1 MKYHGKFE
9 SPRKSRRMTM
19 VAALALALVLT
30 VSAGGTLAWL
40 TTHSEGLTNTFTPA
54 KIEGEVKET
63 FENPFDT
70 KSNVYIQNTSDVP
83 VYVRVALVPTWTK
96 AETVENVTK
105 YVPVAEPVTG
115 TDVSIDGVN
124 WDKFK
129 PTDSD
134 WVQGNDGYYYY
145 TKPLAAKDSDG
156 STTPNLFNV
165 ANAVPKDGY
174 HMNLQVLLQMIQAE
188 PADAVKDAWK
198 AGVSDV
204 SNGSLT
210 IKAGN

>member
-1 MKYHGKFE
+1 MAGKHVE
-9 SPRKSRRMTM
+9 SRKRIKLST
-19 VAALALALVLT
+19 VLVIAAALALVTAI
-30 VSAGGTLAWL
+30 GGTMAWL

-54 KIEGEVKET
+54 TVSGNILEGENGYTFDGNTKESVRI
-63 FENPFDT
+63 E
-70 KSNVYIQNTSDVP
+70 NTSDVP
-83 VYVRVALVPTWTK
+83 VYVRVALVPTWVMK
-96 AETVENVTK
+96 ENDK

-124 WDKFK
+124 WDNFK
-129 PTDSD
+129 PTDSN

>member
-1 MKYHGKFE
+1 MAGKHME
-9 SPRKSRRMTM
+9 SRKRIKLST
-19 VAALALALVLT
+19 VLVIAAALALVTAI
-30 VSAGGTLAWL
+30 GGTMAWL

-54 KIEGEVKET
+54 TISGEVKET
-63 FENPFDT
+63 FNNPFNT
-70 KSNVYIQNTSDVP
+70 KNNVYIQNTSDVP

-188 PADAVKDAWK
+188 GVNAEGKRPVELAWGITVNAD
-198 AGVSDV
+198 G
-204 SNGSLT
+204 T
-210 IKAGN
+210 ISK

>member
-1 MKYHGKFE
+1 MAGKHME
-9 SPRKSRRMTM
+9 SRKRIKLST
-19 VAALALALVLT
+19 VLVIAAALALVTAI
-30 VSAGGTLAWL
+30 GGTMAWL
-40 TTHSEGLTNTFTPA
+40 TTHSEGLSNTFTPA
-54 KIEGEVKET
+54 TISGEVKET
-63 FENPFDT
+63 FNNPFNT
-70 KSNVYIQNTSDVP
+70 KNNVYIQNTSDVP

-188 PADAVKDAWK
+188 GVNAEGKRPVELAWGITVNAD
-198 AGVSDV
+198 GTI
-204 SNGSLT
+204 SN
-210 IKAGN
+210 

>member
-1 MKYHGKFE
+1 MAGKHME
-9 SPRKSRRMTM
+9 SRKRIKLST
-19 VAALALALVLT
+19 VLVIAAALALVTAI
-30 VSAGGTLAWL
+30 GGTMAWL

-54 KIEGEVKET
+54 KIEGKVKET

-83 VYVRVALVPTWTK
+83 VYVRVALVPTWVM
-96 AETVENVTK
+96 EENNK
-105 YVPVAEPVTG
+105 FVPVAEPVG
-115 TDVSIDGVN
+115 NDDVIIDTKEWKSFV
-124 WDKFK
+124 
-129 PTDSD
+129 PAADSN

-156 STTPNLFNV
+156 STTPYLFNV

-188 PADAVKDAWK
+188 PASAVTQAWGVTVDAD
-198 AGVSDV
+198 
-204 SNGSLT
+204 
-210 IKAGN
+210 GNISK

>member
-1 MKYHGKFE
+1 ME
-9 SPRKSRRMTM
+9 SRKRIKLST
-19 VAALALALVLT
+19 VLVIAAALALVTAI
-30 VSAGGTLAWL
+30 GGTMAWL

-54 KIEGEVKET
+54 KIEGKVKET
-63 FENPFDT
+63 FNSPFNT
-70 KSNVYIQNTSDVP
+70 KNNVYIQNTSDVP

-105 YVPVAEPVTG
+105 YVPVAEPIG
-115 TDVSIDGVN
+115 NADVIIDEQN
-124 WDKFK
+124 WKNFVPK
-129 PTDSD
+129 NSD
-134 WVQGNDGYYYY
+134 WIKCGDGYYYY

-156 STTPNLFNV
+156 DMTSNLFNAATSV
-165 ANAVPKDGY
+165 TKDGY

-204 SNGSLT
+204 NNGSLT

>member
-1 MKYHGKFE
+1 MAGKHME
-9 SPRKSRRMTM
+9 SRKRIKLST
-19 VAALALALVLT
+19 VLVIAAALALVTAI
-30 VSAGGTLAWL
+30 GGTMAWL

-54 KIEGEVKET
+54 DIKGTIVEDFSDKTTKKDVK
-63 FENPFDT
+63 
-70 KSNVYIQNTSDVP
+70 IQNDSDVP
-83 VYVRVALVPTWTK
+83 VYVRVALVPNWTK

-188 PADAVKDAWK
+188 GVNAEGKRPVELAWGITVNAD
-198 AGVSDV
+198 GTI
-204 SNGSLT
+204 SN
-210 IKAGN
+210 

>member
-1 MKYHGKFE
+1 MAGKHME
-9 SPRKSRRMTM
+9 SRKRIKLST
-19 VAALALALVLT
+19 VLVIAAALALVTAI
-30 VSAGGTLAWL
+30 GGTMAWL

-54 KIEGEVKET
+54 
-63 FENPFDT
+63 DT
-70 KSNVYIQNTSDVP
+70 KGTIVEDFGDKTTKKDVKIQNDSDVP

-129 PTDSD
+129 PIDSD

-188 PADAVKDAWK
+188 GVNAEGKRPVELAWGVTVDAD
-198 AGVSDV
+198 
-204 SNGSLT
+204 
-210 IKAGN
+210 GNISK